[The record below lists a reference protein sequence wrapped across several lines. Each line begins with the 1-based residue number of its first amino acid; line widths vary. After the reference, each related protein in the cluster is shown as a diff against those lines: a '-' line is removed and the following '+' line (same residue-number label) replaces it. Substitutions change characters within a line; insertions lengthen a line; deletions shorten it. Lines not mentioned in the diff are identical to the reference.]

1 MAFVGVSLVLGSPGL
16 DPAFQEWPHQSWAER
31 KDHLTQFVGN
41 TSPNAAQDTIHFLC
55 LKCRMLDYDQLGVHQ
70 DPWVLFCQALSTDLC
85 LRLFFPKCGT
95 SQFLLNLMASIPAHF
110 PSLLCSLWMPAQPSG
125 VSATSACLSLTNL
138 LWVHSAPSPRLT
150 LSRVSSVAQ
159 TWWSQQ
165 SLSLSFQ
172 HTWRTL
178 LYQRHCFLKSW
189 WSCSLVVIPQIFWQT
204 HLIRIFK
211 KWQCWLQL
219 NKRDAFLQLLVGCS
233 WCLKATRGLFCL
245 SLLFSPGCFWRMRG
259 QPYHGWSLLLIA
271 VAVLDI

>member
-16 DPAFQEWPHQSWAER
+16 DPAFQEWPHQSWVER

-110 PSLLCSLWMPAQPSG
+110 PSLLCSFWMPAQPSG
-125 VSATSACLSLTNL
+125 VSTTSACLSLTNL

-165 SLSLSFQ
+165 VSQSLFPAHLEDSLVSE
-172 HTWRTL
+172 TL
-178 LYQRHCFLKSW
+178 FPEILVILQLSCHSPDILTNWFNKNFLKR
-189 WSCSLVVIPQIFWQT
+189 T
-204 HLIRIFK
+204 MLIT
-211 KWQCWLQL
+211 
-219 NKRDAFLQLLVGCS
+219 A
-233 WCLKATRGLFCL
+233 
-245 SLLFSPGCFWRMRG
+245 
-259 QPYHGWSLLLIA
+259 
-271 VAVLDI
+271 